1 MTAARRPKTQTLSPL
16 DRLPSPPEYEHAPEL
31 GVLAI
36 LLSILDVTYVALLA
50 ANRDLLDDERPYWS
64 PLSPTARPA
73 DAILR
78 QIDRLRRAIAT
89 YQRAAL
95 PTHPDSQ
102 SVTDDIPF

>member
-1 MTAARRPKTQTLSPL
+1 MSTPRRPKTPTLSPL
-16 DRLPSPPEYEHAPEL
+16 EWLPSPPEYERAPEL
-31 GVLAI
+31 AVLAI
-36 LLSILDVTYVALLA
+36 LLAILDVTYLALLA

-78 QIDRLRRAIAT
+78 QIDRLRRAVAT

-95 PTHPDSQ
+95 PPDPSP
-102 SVTDDIPF
+102 S